1 MTAEEVVFDTIA
13 SYSEQ
18 QVSSLTRTD

>member
-1 MTAEEVVFDTIA
+1 MTAEEVVFDTRA